1 MGTNEIAAKN
11 HLIPGAV
18 LTRPK
23 AGGLVEHEG
32 LYLGNGQVFHNT
44 PERGDHIST
53 LSEFARNQRIR
64 IRRTEGRL
72 VPAALIRARQL
83 AWMNRRYDVATYNCQ
98 HSVRKALGCTVESP
112 QAQGWTIAGFVFLL
126 LAAAR

>member
-1 MGTNEIAAKN
+1 MGTNDTVAKSL
-11 HLIPGAV
+11 LIPGAI
-18 LTRPK
+18 LTRAK
-23 AGGLVEHEG
+23 AGGLIEHEG
-32 LYLGNGQVFHNT
+32 LYLGSGQVFHNT

-53 LSEFARNQRIR
+53 LAEFARNQSIR
-64 IRRTEGRL
+64 IRRTDGRL
-72 VPAALIRARQL
+72 VPPALIRARQL

-112 QAQGWTIAGFVFLL
+112 QAQGWTIAGFVLLL